1 MVGLVNIMKNYQ
13 KKLIII
19 LNLACAVGII
29 MQGMPSLAFSPPKTI
44 SGKRV
49 LALQSGEAGTSG
61 FHSGSANSQYTVRV
75 TREDFAEFCDSLVIP
90 DEKQKIKLDPL
101 FFNDFNLLTGD
112 YEYKEIFSVHNEKF
126 QPNVLK
132 ALRKKQSEENI
143 GDSGS
148 QTGIYNINLSKQ
160 RQNVQVININNG
172 PKISSDSFMYS
183 MISADDKNTPFNFE
197 KAVEKVKFLISQK
210 DFSAADDDLNILRA
224 KSNKNNPQLYTLA
237 GLYEKIN
244 RPDEACG
251 IYKEIS
257 DSEPSKYEY
266 LYSYAVCL
274 YKNNYSDLAEKAFL
288 KVTEIKPDF
297 MYAYYNL
304 GNLYYKKTD
313 YYKALDYFNR
323 AMEINPAN
331 SDVCYNIAV
340 TLEVLDHKTLA
351 KKFYSRCLELN
362 PDDKQA
368 EKAIE
373 KLD

>member
-19 LNLACAVGII
+19 LNLMCAVGII
-29 MQGMPSLAFSPPKTI
+29 LHGMPSSAFTPSKTI
-44 SGKRV
+44 SG
-49 LALQSGEAGTSG
+49 
-61 FHSGSANSQYTVRV
+61 NQYNIRV
-75 TREDFAEFCDSLVIP
+75 TREDFADFCDSLVIP

-101 FFNDFNLLTGD
+101 FFNNFNLLTGD

-132 ALRKKQSEENI
+132 AIRKKQSEESVS
-143 GDSGS
+143 DSENS
-148 QTGIYNINLSKQ
+148 TGIYSINLSNQ
-160 RQNVQVININNG
+160 RQNAQVININNG
-172 PKISSDSFMYS
+172 PKISADSFMYS
-183 MISADDKNTPFNFE
+183 MMSTDDKNTQFNFE
-197 KAVEKVKFLISQK
+197 KAVEKVKLLISQK
-210 DFSAADDDLNILRA
+210 DFSGADDALNILRI
-224 KSNKNNPQLYTLA
+224 KSAKNNERLFILA
-237 GLYEKIN
+237 GLYEKIK

-257 DSEPSKYEY
+257 EAEPSKYEY
-266 LYSYAVCL
+266 MYSYAVCL
-274 YKNNYSDLAEKAFL
+274 YKNDNTDLAEKVFL
-288 KVTEIKPDF
+288 KVAEIKPDF

-304 GNLYYKKTD
+304 GNLYYKKSD
-313 YYKALDYFNR
+313 YYKALDCFNK
-323 AMEINPAN
+323 AMEISPSS
-331 SDVCYNIAV
+331 SDVCFNIAV

-368 EKAIE
+368 ESALE